1 MPATAFRIAIIGAG
15 PGGLVCAG
23 ILQRYGVPVTVFER
37 DPGPTRGG
45 PGGPS
50 PCARRPGWRRCGWR
64 GWNGRSAPRPG
75 PPARS
80 SGCSTAPA
88 PCSTG
93 TSRSRAR
100 KRTARDRP
108 GALRRLLVAAL
119 APGTVRWA
127 SHLRTLHPCGGGRH
141 RAVFDDGGTAAF
153 DLVVGAD
160 GTWSRVR
167 PLLSDAEPHYCGV
180 TFVEAGRD
188 DVDTRHPRS
197 ARLVGRGT
205 MMALSGGRG
214 LLARRDGRG
223 RIRLYAA
230 FRGSQDWARRA
241 GCAPPTPRRSGPP
254 CWPGSRAGTKACWR
268 CSGER
273 RRVREPPAVRAAG
286 AARLAAHPGLTLLG
300 DAAHLMAPLSG
311 PGVDLALADGCA
323 LARNL
328 VEAHT
333 WQTDPDRAVRA
344 YEAALFPVRPRPPG
358 PPRATWPPPSR
369 RTPRTAPTA
378 RSAVGNRTRTCP
390 DPRRRAGC
398 GPAPPVARSAA
409 REPGRRGPVRRP
421 AGRGAEGRSSA

>member
-1 MPATAFRIAIIGAG
+1 MPDTAFRIAIIGAG

-45 PGGPS
+45 PGGPLTLRAATGLAALRVAGLERAFRAA
-50 PCARRPGWRRCGWR
+50 ARPAGQELRLLDRTGAVLHRDLPV
-64 GWNGRSAPRPG
+64 PG
-75 PPARS
+75 PEA
-80 SGCSTAPA
+80 
-88 PCSTG
+88 
-93 TSRSRAR
+93 
-100 KRTARDRP
+100 DRP
-108 GALRRLLVAAL
+108 EVDRGALRRLLVAAL

-180 TFVEAGRD
+180 TFVEAGLD

-197 ARLVGRGT
+197 AGLVGRGT

-230 FRGSQDWARRA
+230 FRGSQDWARGA
-241 GCAPPTPRRSGPP
+241 G
-254 CWPGSRAGTKACWR
+254 
-268 CSGER
+268 
-273 RRVREPPAVRAAG
+273 VRTTDTEAVRAAL
-286 AARLAAHPGLTLLG
+286 LAGFAGWHESLLALLRESDGGFASHPLFALPVPHVWPHTPGLTLLG

-344 YEAALFPVRPRPPG
+344 YEAALFP
-358 PPRATWPPPSR
+358 RATTAARAAARDLAAALPPD
-369 RTPRTAPTA
+369 APH
-378 RSAVGNRTRTCP
+378 RSHRP
-390 DPRRRAGC
+390 LRRR
-398 GPAPPVARSAA
+398 
-409 REPGRRGPVRRP
+409 EPHPHLP
-421 AGRGAEGRSSA
+421 